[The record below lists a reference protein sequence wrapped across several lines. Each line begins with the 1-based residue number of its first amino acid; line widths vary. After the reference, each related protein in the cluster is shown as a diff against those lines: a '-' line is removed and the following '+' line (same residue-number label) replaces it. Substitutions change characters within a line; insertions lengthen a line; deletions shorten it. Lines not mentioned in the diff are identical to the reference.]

1 MSVTPL
7 VLVTRTESA
16 GEDLAGKVAEMGK
29 DVLHCAPFALE
40 PPENA
45 KEVASQLEALL
56 PADLVIITSQEGVR
70 RSVELVGAKS
80 FARALVV
87 VPGEGTA
94 RLARELGFANVIYPS
109 RHGTSEAMLAL
120 PELREVDGLNVL
132 ILAAEGGR
140 GLMGKMLEDRGA
152 AVDRIHVYRRIRQD
166 MPGDLAVKVRDAEW
180 VITLAASWEAVAGL
194 AEAVPDDVLQL
205 IKSGSLIA
213 PSRRV
218 AERAASIGF
227 QRCTIA
233 AGADDEAMLNELRR
247 LTSKDELR

>member
-56 PADLVIITSQEGVR
+56 PADLVIITSQEGAR

>member
-16 GEDLAGKVAEMGK
+16 GETSPKRLPKLGK

-45 KEVASQLEALL
+45 KEVASQLEACCRPTWSSL
-56 PADLVIITSQEGVR
+56 PARKASAAALNWWARSTLPARWWLCPERVR
-70 RSVELVGAKS
+70 
-80 FARALVV
+80 
-87 VPGEGTA
+87 

-140 GLMGKMLEDRGA
+140 GLMGKVLEDRGA
-152 AVDRIHVYRRIRQD
+152 VVDRIHVYRRIRQA
-166 MPGDLAVKVRDAEW
+166 MPG
-180 VITLAASWEAVAGL
+180 
-194 AEAVPDDVLQL
+194 
-205 IKSGSLIA
+205 
-213 PSRRV
+213 
-218 AERAASIGF
+218 
-227 QRCTIA
+227 
-233 AGADDEAMLNELRR
+233 
-247 LTSKDELR
+247 

>member
-16 GEDLAGKVAEMGK
+16 GENLAEKVAETGT

-45 KEVASQLEALL
+45 REVASQLMALL
-56 PADLVIITSQEGVR
+56 PADLVVITSQEGVR

-80 FARALVV
+80 FARSLVV

-94 RLARELGFANVIYPS
+94 HLARELGFANVIYPS

-140 GLMGKMLEDRGA
+140 GLMGRVLEDRGA
-152 AVDRIHVYRRIRQD
+152 AVDRIHVYRRIRQA
-166 MPGDLAVKVRDAEW
+166 MPEGMEHKVREAGS

-194 AEAVPDDVLQL
+194 CEALTDDLLQL
-205 IKSGSLIA
+205 IKAGALIA

-218 AERAASIGF
+218 AERAESIGF
-227 QRCTIA
+227 SHCMIA
-233 AGADDEAMLNELRR
+233 AGADDESMLKELRR
-247 LTSKDELR
+247 LTGKGDLR